1 MTKEGAM
8 AVKAK
13 AKSKKRTKP
22 IVPSVMKQG
31 ELLPWLFA
39 APSFL
44 IMVVYVVY
52 PTINTIILSLKNSD
66 GSDWATAACQEGQAC
81 WGVLENYRYAL
92 TSEAM
97 LTSFRNNL
105 LWMFL
110 MVLGT
115 TALGLVFAVLVDKV
129 KYESLAKALIFM
141 PMAISFVGAGVIWG
155 FMYDF
160 PATEDSPV
168 IGLLNALVL
177 GVGGKPIP
185 WLIRAP
191 WINNIALIFVG
202 IWMWTG
208 FCMTILSAAIK
219 GVPGEILE
227 AARVDGANEFQVFW
241 SILVP
246 MIMPTITV
254 VLTTMTINTL
264 KIFDIVYVMTG
275 GNYGTDVIA
284 KRMIQEMYV
293 NLENGRA
300 SAIAVVLIL
309 LIVPVMI
316 FNVRRFQE
324 QEAIR

>member
-141 PMAISFVGAGVIWG
+141 PMAISCVGAGVIWG

-160 PATEDSPV
+160 PASEDSPV

-227 AARVDGANEFQVFW
+227 AARVDGANEFQVFAQNIRYRLCDDRW
-241 SILVP
+241 QLWHGCHRQADDP
-246 MIMPTITV
+246 
-254 VLTTMTINTL
+254 
-264 KIFDIVYVMTG
+264 G
-275 GNYGTDVIA
+275 
-284 KRMIQEMYV
+284 
-293 NLENGRA
+293 
-300 SAIAVVLIL
+300 
-309 LIVPVMI
+309 
-316 FNVRRFQE
+316 NVRQSGKRACF
-324 QEAIR
+324 RYRRCPDSPDRPGDDL